1 MKTLPKTFSKNGFEF
16 EQLDRRGDLAIFRK
30 HKKSRCVS
38 YEVVRVQYH
47 DAYEIAGKQIEAG
60 ECYPSSESW
69 GSCGFTLP
77 TYEAS
82 LKKLAD
88 MDAKQ

>member
-16 EQLDRRGDLAIFRK
+16 EQIDRRGDLAIFRK

-38 YEVVRVQYH
+38 YEVVKIQSH
-47 DAYEIAGKQIEAG
+47 DGYEIAGKKIEAG
-60 ECYPSSESW
+60 ECYPPSESW
-69 GSCGFTLP
+69 GSLGFTLP
-77 TYEAS
+77 TYEAA

-88 MDAKQ
+88 WEVKQ